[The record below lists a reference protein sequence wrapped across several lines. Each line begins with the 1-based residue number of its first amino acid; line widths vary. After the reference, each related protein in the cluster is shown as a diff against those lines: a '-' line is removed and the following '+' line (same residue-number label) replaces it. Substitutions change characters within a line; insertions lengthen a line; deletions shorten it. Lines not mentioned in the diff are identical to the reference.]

1 MTSWT
6 VCRCRGRRPEAG
18 SGDKTGV
25 GGRTFPL
32 KRFFLILVLIA
43 IVLFEGLASGYG
55 LFYRLLYILALIT
68 GLSYIWNRLSVGS
81 LDVTVDRRSRRVLVG
96 DTVTERITVR
106 NQSMLPKPMLEVQ
119 DLTDL
124 PGYSVGM
131 ATSLPSKGYR
141 GWNTEAPA
149 RKRGAYTLGPVR
161 VANTD
166 AFGLFRSERM
176 FGGTDTLLVYPR
188 TYDLPGFAIPA
199 AYLSGESSA
208 RRRTHDLTPHASS
221 VREYAS
227 GDSISRVHWNS
238 TARLGKLMSKQ
249 FDLGHSSDVWLVVD
263 LQKNIQAGELDES
276 TDEYAVSIAASLA
289 KKYLDAQLPVGLIA
303 YGDKRYFL
311 NSDPGT
317 GQYDRIMELL
327 AMSKAEGTT
336 SLSRLLPREESLWGF
351 HSSVVVITPSHRPD
365 WVVGLKELTRRRV
378 RVAVV
383 LLDGSS
389 FDGIFKTTDV
399 IPELYLAGIP
409 PYVVSRGED
418 IPSALS
424 RWYTSPELP
433 AAEEMEAPL

>member
-1 MTSWT
+1 M
-6 VCRCRGRRPEAG
+6 
-18 SGDKTGV
+18 
-25 GGRTFPL
+25 GGRTFPQ

-68 GLSYIWNRLSVGS
+68 VLSYIWSRISVES

-106 NQSMLPKPMLEVQ
+106 NRSMLPKPMLEVQ

-131 ATSLPSKGYR
+131 ATSLAAKGYR

-161 VANTD
+161 VSNTD
-166 AFGLFRSERM
+166 AFGLFRSEKM
-176 FGGTDTLLVYPR
+176 FCGTGTLLVYPR
-188 TYDLPGFAIPA
+188 VYDLPDFAIPA
-199 AYLSGESSA
+199 AYLSGDTAA
-208 RRRTHDLTPHASS
+208 RRRSHYLTPHASS

-263 LQKNIQAGELDES
+263 LQENIQAGELDES

-289 KKYLDAQLPVGLIA
+289 KKYLDAQVPVGLIA
-303 YGDKRYFL
+303 YGDQRYYL
-311 NSDPGT
+311 SADPGA
-317 GQYDRIMELL
+317 GQYDRIMEFL
-327 AMSKAEGTT
+327 AMSKAEGNTP
-336 SLSRLLPREESLWGF
+336 LNGVLPREENLWGF

-365 WVVGLKELTRRRV
+365 WVVGLRELTRRRV

-383 LLDGSS
+383 LLDGNS

-409 PYVVSRGED
+409 PYVVRRGD
-418 IPSALS
+418 HVPSALS

-433 AAEEMEAPL
+433 VAEELEAPL